1 MFEFLR
7 TKKETTSLL
16 VLSFVYVALRIIS
29 LATYHSV
36 LTNQI
41 IAGIIIASFLYLC
54 VKKPRLAFVILVAEF
69 LLDGAGHFFELHGL
83 LLRTWFLGIF
93 GVTWLL
99 SLLKEKKLLASFSAL
114 PRIFLFQI
122 LALSLVI
129 LFAILN
135 GFSKNNTPIYI
146 LQDAILYLF
155 VFLVFPAIEF
165 YPEIKKHF
173 SSIAQAFIVGSGIF
187 SLFSFFYY
195 SSGVGILRD
204 TYYHWF
210 RNVAGGKITDLGD
223 NFFRIVLSEHL
234 FIVPIL
240 LIITSLLIDNPKSKK
255 FWLLLIPT
263 SIVLVLNFS
272 RIYFVALAVGMLVL
286 AIKNSFKKW
295 FVVSTL
301 VTACV
306 LGLFSSF
313 YFAASRG
320 NSLGLPL
327 LGLRIGGT
335 TSPSAETSGA
345 IRLAILPKAI
355 EKIKSHPWI
364 GSGLGTAITYTD
376 PTTKESVTRTQ
387 FDWGYHEVL
396 AELGIV
402 GTFIFLFFL
411 VSLIFSLGKIIYI
424 SSPFSQDPNLP
435 LLQGLFAGAISLFII
450 NITTPALFQGFG
462 ILYFVLL
469 LLIIQQSNQK
479 LQSN

>member
-7 TKKETTSLL
+7 TKKETTTLL
-16 VLSFVYVALRIIS
+16 VLSFVYVALRILS

-36 LTNQI
+36 LANQI

-54 VKKPRLAFVILVAEF
+54 VKNTRLAFVILVAEF

-93 GVTWLL
+93 GVTWII

-122 LALSLVI
+122 MSLGLVI

-135 GFSKNNTPIYI
+135 GFFRGNTPIYI

-155 VFLVFPAIEF
+155 VFLVFPAITF
-165 YPEIKKHF
+165 YPEIKKYF
-173 SSIAQAFIVGSGIF
+173 PNLFKAFIVGSGIF

-195 SSGVGILRD
+195 SSGIGILRD

-234 FIVPIL
+234 FIVPIIL
-240 LIITSLLIDNPKSKK
+240 VLVSLLIHDLKNKK
-255 FWLLLIPT
+255 LWFLLIPS

-272 RIYFVALAVGMLVL
+272 RIYFVALAVGMLIL

-320 NSLGLPL
+320 NSLGLEL

-335 TSPSAETSGA
+335 TNPNEETSGA

-355 EKIKSHPWI
+355 EKIKSHPI
-364 GSGLGTAITYTD
+364 VGSGLGTTITYTD
-376 PTTKESVTRTQ
+376 PATKAEVTRTQ

-402 GTFIFLFFL
+402 GTIIFLFFL
-411 VSLIFSLGKIIYI
+411 LSIIFSLGKCAYT
-424 SSPFSQDPNLP
+424 SSLREAKDIP
-435 LLQGLFAGAISLFII
+435 LLRGLFAGAISLFVI

-469 LLIIQQSNQK
+469 LLLLKQNYSK
-479 LQSN
+479 